1 MRWISVFVLF
11 VATWPGAQVVADE
24 IYDEKLA
31 FIEGRLDASRDA
43 VEFWQNGWT
52 TVYGAATVAYTA
64 MALDADNDDDRALNT
79 IGALR
84 AATATGLLMLRPHPG
99 ARGADPV
106 RAIPGTSPKDRLA
119 IAEATLRDSA
129 RRTASK
135 RRPAR
140 HLRNIVVNLAFGGLV
155 WAFGDSGDVLPFT
168 LMGIAGGEAVLLSL
182 PEHPRRDLRDYERR
196 FIKRALG
203 RNLQLVPRP
212 GGIELRYALRR

>member
-1 MRWISVFVLF
+1 MRWISVFVILIAAWPAAQA
-11 VATWPGAQVVADE
+11 VAGEPSD
-24 IYDEKLA
+24 DKLA
-31 FIEGRLDASRDA
+31 FIEARLDASRDA
-43 VEFWQNGWT
+43 AGLWQNGWT
-52 TVYGAATVAYTA
+52 AVYGSAAVAYTA

-106 RAIPGTSPKDRLA
+106 RAVPGTNPQDRLA
-119 IAEATLRDSA
+119 IAEAILRDSA
-129 RRTASK
+129 RRTSSK

-182 PEHPRRDLRDYERR
+182 PEQPRRDLRDYERR
-196 FIKRALG
+196 FTKRALG
-203 RNLQLVPRP
+203 RNLQFLSRP
-212 GGIELRYALRR
+212 GGIQFRYVLGR